1 MILGTGELVVDCFR
15 EKEGLVARAGGAPFN
30 ALAGVALLGG
40 EASFYGSVGDD
51 SLGTFMEGEARRLP
65 FKDLLIERKPGRMT
79 TWTEVEERHG
89 DRSFFF
95 HRENGADYLLSFES
109 FKPLLLKKPSI
120 VHLGSLMLPFEEGQA
135 FIRETVNYK
144 KGHPALRLSF
154 DVNYREGLFPE
165 GEEGKKL
172 FLTIID
178 SCDVAKLTHEELS
191 YLTSEE
197 KVAAAVRKLAAPGRL
212 LAITMGSRGSYF
224 YLDGKEALVP
234 PKRVVSPVDTTGAGD
249 AFMAYLLYALDG
261 KDLHGVSY
269 EELVDVF
276 YRANACGALATLKKG
291 AIASF
296 PSQEELE
303 AYLS

>member
-40 EASFYGSVGDD
+40 ETSFYGSVGDD
-51 SLGTFMEGEARRLP
+51 SLGAFMEGEARRLP

-154 DVNYREGLFPE
+154 DVNYRDGLFPNKRAAYKAF
-165 GEEGKKL
+165 GE
-172 FLTIID
+172 IILRAD
-178 SCDVAKLTHEELS
+178 IVKFSDDEFGDYLWFSDEDIFECLGISETEDEEEVDVSNYDCFDDFCCGRDCNSC
-191 YLTSEE
+191 
-197 KVAAAVRKLAAPGRL
+197 P
-212 LAITMGSRGSYF
+212 SYF
-224 YLDGKEALVP
+224 IK
-234 PKRVVSPVDTTGAGD
+234 GD
-249 AFMAYLLYALDG
+249 C
-261 KDLHGVSY
+261 
-269 EELVDVF
+269 EEIFNDMKNV
-276 YRANACGALATLKKG
+276 
-291 AIASF
+291 
-296 PSQEELE
+296 
-303 AYLS
+303 